1 LRFAFDATLEEVLH
15 VITQF
20 GYAEAY
26 PEVFG
31 ERAAA
36 ALAKAVDKAR
46 GGHFKRVPRRYP
58 KGAWFTYDD
67 RTCDYA
73 SQITEYIYWGLTSIL
88 GAQAYPGRFEDIR
101 NEWRLNTAAKVK
113 EGDPELYRLLTD
125 PKYKFPTVLPDG
137 TYRDSGDRIRFS
149 VDGAR
154 SDR

>member
-1 LRFAFDATLEEVLH
+1 